1 MEFVIDQNVKY
12 VNLCQH
18 DINVLPPS
26 GDEAEMMTVPPSG
39 VVARCASKEVVKR
52 EIGRFNGFDMEFGE
66 VTDLPASEPNTIFIA
81 SRLVAERAARQDVV
95 SPGRMLTLASG
106 ERACVGLSVFA

>member
-1 MEFVIDQNVKY
+1 MEFVIDQEIKY

-18 DINVLPPS
+18 PINVLPPS
-26 GDEAEMMTVPPSG
+26 GDEAEMLIVPPSG
-39 VVARCASKEVVKR
+39 IVARCASTEIVR
-52 EIGRFNGFDMEFGE
+52 RTIGRFNGLDMEFGDIS
-66 VTDLPASEPNTIFIA
+66 DLPAPEPNTILIA

-95 SPGRMLTLASG
+95 APGRMVTISSG

>member
-52 EIGRFNGFDMEFGE
+52 EIGRFNGLDMEFGE

-81 SRLVAERAARQDVV
+81 SRPRCGEGGTPGCSCSWAHGNAR
-95 SPGRMLTLASG
+95 LW
-106 ERACVGLSVFA
+106 